1 MIWEMTVQWFVD
13 QWAVNFLDPDKRLFW
28 GYLLS
33 ALVIALVWLVVI
45 QRQHPRAGLKALFS
59 KSVWC
64 SKSARA
70 DYLIF
75 TLNSILMSAVVPRLL
90 GSAAVAYLLFELL
103 HDAFGGRAMI
113 AHEMPSWVI
122 AASFTFAFFLLD
134 DLMRYV
140 VHRMMHHIPF
150 LWAFHK
156 VHHSAT
162 SLNPLTVLR
171 THPVEGVI
179 FVLRGAIVQGFC
191 IATFVFF
198 FGSGVSLLMI
208 MGANVFKF
216 SFNAL
221 GSNLR
226 HSEIPIQYWPWLE
239 KLFLSPAQHQIHHSI
254 DPRHYDKNF
263 GVTLAVWDVL
273 FWSHCHSES
282 NQKLKYGVYSQ
293 TSQFQNK
300 HSIVSLYI
308 DPLRE
313 AFSILLRR
321 KTRQTSI

>member
-1 MIWEMTVQWFVD
+1 MIWELTVQWFVD
-13 QWAVNFLDPDKRLFW
+13 QWAVNFLDPGKRLFW

-33 ALVIALVWLVVI
+33 ALVIGLIWLVVV
-45 QRQHPRAGLKALFS
+45 QRQQPRAGIKALFS
-59 KSVWC
+59 KSVWL
-64 SKSARA
+64 SESARA

-75 TLNSILMSAVVPRLL
+75 TLNSILMSAIVPRLL
-90 GSAAVAYLLFELL
+90 GSAAVAYVLFELL

-113 AHEMPSWVI
+113 VHQMPSWVI
-122 AASFTFAFFLLD
+122 ATSFTFTFFVLD
-134 DLMRYV
+134 DLMRYF
-140 VHRMMHHIPF
+140 VHRLMHRIPF

-171 THPVEGVI
+171 THPIEGVI
-179 FVLRGAIVQGFC
+179 FILRGALVQGFC

-198 FGSGVSLLMI
+198 FGSSVSLLMV

-216 SFNAL
+216 GFNAL

-226 HSEIPIQYWPWLE
+226 HSEIPLRYWRWLE

-263 GVTLAVWDVL
+263 GVTLAIWDVL
-273 FWSHCHSES
+273 FRSHYHSES
-282 NQKLKYGVYSQ
+282 NQILKYGVHNQ
-293 TSQFQNK
+293 TSQLQK
-300 HSIVSLYI
+300 THSIASLYFVPI
-308 DPLRE
+308 KE
-313 AFSILLRR
+313 AVGILF
-321 KTRQTSI
+321 RQKSRQNSA